1 MTEKLYLPVSILLS
15 SLILSA
21 TLFLVGG
28 TISNQLTGWSIG
40 VDTSAAGAG
49 TGDGAAIAAPPAAGN
64 PAAGNNPPSA
74 APQVNMSQL
83 IGSGDNVAHLLS
95 GNANSKVKIVEFSD
109 FQCPFCGAVEP
120 TLAGLIK
127 KYGNDVAVYYRHF
140 PLTSI
145 HPSAQKA
152 AEASECA
159 AEQGKFKEY
168 HGVLFKN
175 QQALDLASLKK
186 YAGDIGLDAAK
197 FSQCFD
203 SAKFAGKVNS
213 DASLGSGVGVN
224 GTPAFFIN
232 GQQVVGAQPQAN
244 FEKVIDPLLN

>member
-28 TISNQLTGWSIG
+28 TISNQLTGLSIG
-40 VDTSAAGAG
+40 VKTGAAGAG
-49 TGDGAAIAAPPAAGN
+49 TQGGTANAAPPAAGN
-64 PAAGNNPPSA
+64 NPPAA
-74 APQVNMSQL
+74 APQVNMGQL
-83 IGSGDNVAHLLS
+83 IGSGDTVAHLLS

-120 TLAGLIK
+120 TVEGLIK
-127 KYGNDVAVYYRHF
+127 KYGNDVAIYYRHF

-145 HPSAQKA
+145 HPFAQKA
-152 AEASECA
+152 SEASECA
-159 AEQGKFKEY
+159 AEQGKFKEF
-168 HGVLFKN
+168 HDVLFKN
-175 QQALDLASLKK
+175 QQALDAASLKK
-186 YAGDIGLDAAK
+186 YAGDIGLDSAK

-203 SAKFAGKVNS
+203 SAKYVGKVNS

-224 GTPAFFIN
+224 GTTSFFIN
-232 GQQVVGAQPQAN
+232 GTQVVGAQPQAN
-244 FEKVIDPLLN
+244 FERVIDPLLN